1 MAPVVEAHHRP
12 EVVCAEKM
20 VVALDGDVVA
30 RLVALAR
37 GRDALDARIH
47 HFHFDVVAP

>member
-1 MAPVVEAHHRP
+1 MAPVVGAHHRP
-12 EVVCAEKM
+12 EVVCVENM

-37 GRDALDARIH
+37 GRDALEARIH
-47 HFHFDVVAP
+47 HSNFDVVVP

>member
-1 MAPVVEAHHRP
+1 MAPVVGAHHRP
-12 EVVCAEKM
+12 EVVCAERM

-37 GRDALDARIH
+37 GRDALEARIH
-47 HFHFDVVAP
+47 HSSFDVVVP